1 MKRQDSNPPRYL
13 RTITPINFYKGLA
26 ALLLA
31 ISSMSLFAQA
41 DQANWPSQNLNIQNS
56 RFSPLDQ
63 INTTNVDNLRQLWTF
78 EPGRREDIS
87 QVTPLVVDGVMY
99 LHSRTNMF
107 ALDAVTGKE
116 LWRQSLD
123 SGPASD
129 RPVRGSTYAEGRVYA
144 YRGSVL
150 HAFDAKTGESIRSFG
165 ESGVARVI
173 AEALHHQYP
182 DTYSAE
188 IDPASLGYRLTTPPN
203 YHDGIIYVAAAL
215 SEGHIPGG
223 LVIAIDADNGEV
235 QWVFNTIPQTPRDS
249 GWELAQATWGT
260 GQRAGGGIWTPPAID
275 PELGLVYVNAGNP
288 SADYDGSARVGAN
301 LFTNSTIALDMETGE
316 LAWHFQAIHHDL
328 WDWDHVTGPLL
339 FDVTDDDGKLIKGVA
354 AAGKNCLFYMWDRET
369 GEPLHAMVETAVST
383 ETDVPGEVV
392 YPTQP
397 IPYNARGIPMDP
409 LCATFIEFDDP
420 ELNARS
426 KPIYQPYSLTEPYIV
441 AHGGS
446 SHGSASFSPRTEMI
460 YVTGKNGAVS
470 LLVKPL
476 GDSLTPGPHGD
487 GHSEGF
493 TSLDRIMDDYP
504 PAMTVSAYDPATGEQ
519 TWQRELPARTAIG
532 ASGNMATAGDLIFQG
547 NENGGLYVLHAE
559 TGETLFRHDAPRPI
573 ISSPLT
579 YEVDGKQYVSVVATN
594 AVITLALP
602 LP

>member
-1 MKRQDSNPPRYL
+1 MKQQAPNFPRHL
-13 RTITPINFYKGLA
+13 STITRNSLCA
-26 ALLLA
+26 AMLA
-31 ISSMSLFAQA
+31 ISSMSLFAQPEQA
-41 DQANWPSQNLNIQNS
+41 DWPSHNLNIQNS
-56 RFSPLDQ
+56 RFSPLGQ
-63 INTTNVDNLRQLWTF
+63 INATNVNSLRQQWTF
-78 EPGRREDIS
+78 EPGRRDDIA

-99 LHSRTNMF
+99 LHSRATMF
-107 ALDAVTGKE
+107 ALDATTGEE
-116 LWRQSLD
+116 LWRRPLD

-129 RPVRGSTYAEGRVYA
+129 RPVRGSTYAEGRIYA

-150 HAFDAKTGESIRSFG
+150 HAFDAETGEVLTSFG
-165 ESGVARVI
+165 ESGVAPVI
-173 AEALHHQYP
+173 AQALHHQYP
-182 DTYSAE
+182 DTY
-188 IDPASLGYRLTTPPN
+188 PADIEPATLGYRLTTPPN

-223 LVIAIDADNGEV
+223 LVIAIDAYSGAV

-288 SADYDGSARVGAN
+288 SADYDGSAREGSN
-301 LFTNSTIALDMETGE
+301 LFTNSTIALHMDSGE

-339 FDVTDDDGKLIKGVA
+339 FDVKDDDGSIIKGVA

-369 GEPLHAMVETAVST
+369 GKPVHAMVETAVST

-426 KPIYQPYSLTEPYIV
+426 KPLYQPYSTSIPYIV

-446 SHGSASFSPRTEMI
+446 SFGSASFSPRTEMI
-460 YVTGKNGAVS
+460 YVSGKNGAIS
-470 LLVKPL
+470 LLVEPV
-476 GDSLTPGPHGD
+476 GDSLAPGPHGD
-487 GHSEGF
+487 GHSENYS
-493 TSLDRIMDDYP
+493 SLDRIMDDYP
-504 PAMTVSAYDPATGEQ
+504 PMMTVSAYSPATGEQ

-532 ASGNMATAGDLIFQG
+532 ASGNMVTAGDLLFQG
-547 NENGGLYVLHAE
+547 NEYGSLYALDAE
-559 TGETLFRHDAPRPI
+559 NGETLLHYEAPRPI
-573 ISSPLT
+573 VASPLT
-579 YEVDGKQYVSVVATN
+579 YEVDGKQYVTVVATSR
-594 AVITLALP
+594 VITLALP
-602 LP
+602 